1 MKFSNLALAGSLALA
16 ACGAR
21 TELGVEQYDAVDS
34 NNSAGHSVGQA
45 GVENSV
51 GKSGASGKGGA
62 AGIGGKAGMSG
73 QAGEGG
79 EAGSGGNA
87 GMSGMAGMAGKG
99 GSNGCPDLVSAFSV
113 TPSSLEADQDLQI
126 FATLNELAITV
137 SLDITQNQQVIRTMV
152 VNNLFE
158 KSGSHIFYWSQNNNS
173 GQQVPNGEYEAR
185 LVATKDGCTEVE
197 QKSFFLN
204 KAPVCEV
211 NVSMPFK
218 QSTVQYAGTNA
229 FEMACWEFETA
240 TDCVKPVLHLLE
252 LKRVGP
258 GNEQSLLN
266 NALFSGDVKVSD
278 YKNINA
284 ETQLAVFNN
293 LNFQLSSGKTSKIC
307 IKSDLA
313 LTGIGQVNAFQITEA
328 SDVVITDDLNVKVNG
343 NFPERGPDVLI
354 AGQ

>member
-21 TELGVEQYDAVDS
+21 TELEIDRYNVVDS
-34 NNSAGHSVGQA
+34 NNSAGQA

-51 GKSGASGKGGA
+51 GKSGASGKGSA
-62 AGIGGKAGMSG
+62 AGMGGKAGMAG
-73 QAGEGG
+73 QAGE
-79 EAGSGGNA
+79 AGLGGNA
-87 GMSGMAGMAGKG
+87 GVSGMAGKG
-99 GSNGCPDLVSAFSV
+99 GSNVCPDLVSAFKV

-126 FATLNELAITV
+126 FATLNESAITV

-158 KSGSHIFYWSQNNNS
+158 KSGSHVFYWSQNNNS

-185 LVATKDGCTEVE
+185 LVAIKDGCTEVE

-218 QSTVQYAGTNA
+218 QSTAQYAGTSA

-240 TDCVKPVLHLLE
+240 TDCVKPVLHLLA

-258 GNEQSLLN
+258 GNEKSLVN
-266 NALFSGDVKVSD
+266 NALYAEDIKVSD
-278 YKNINA
+278 YENINA

-313 LTGIGQVNAFQITEA
+313 LTGIGQVDAFQITEA

-354 AGQ
+354 AG